1 MSDIQISP
9 SLLSANFLYLSD
21 EIKML
26 NESEAEYIHLDIMDG
41 IFVPNIT
48 FGWPI
53 ISQIKKQS
61 KIKLDVHLMI
71 VDPQRYIVDFAKAG
85 ADILCVHYEA
95 CNHLHR
101 TISAIK
107 ENGMLAGVALNPHT
121 PVSLLDDVLNELD
134 LVLIMSVNP
143 GFGGQKF
150 IENTYSK
157 IIKLKK
163 MILEKNLNVKIEV
176 DGGVNT
182 ENYRKIIDAGAK
194 ILVAGNAIFKSENP
208 KQTIKQLKNYL

>member
-61 KIKLDVHLMI
+61 KIKPDVHLMI

>member
-134 LVLIMSVNP
+134 FVLIMSVNP

>member
-1 MSDIQISP
+1 
-9 SLLSANFLYLSD
+9 
-21 EIKML
+21 
-26 NESEAEYIHLDIMDG
+26 
-41 IFVPNIT
+41 
-48 FGWPI
+48 
-53 ISQIKKQS
+53 
-61 KIKLDVHLMI
+61 MI